1 MSTLSGAYD
10 ANAAGLPRGRTSLSQ
25 DETRNQQQRRL
36 VKAAVSVFADKGFA
50 AATISDIVKH
60 ARVSRQV
67 FYALFD
73 SKEDCFLAAEALGRQ
88 ALLGNV
94 FVSFQQAGQQQDG
107 QYSDHWIR
115 QPLRAY
121 LSLCQQEQEF
131 TRAWAVEFPTAGV
144 RCLQQRNAFFAELAQ
159 LLRQAHQAIK
169 TQQPECWL
177 PVGEASYQAA
187 IGGAYEC
194 IFQCISQQNFEAL
207 NALEDPLVSFMHT
220 ALGYRP

>member
-10 ANAAGLPRGRTSLSQ
+10 ANAAGLPRGRTSLSP

-36 VKAAVSVFADKGFA
+36 VKAAISVFADKGFA

-73 SKEDCFLAAEALGRQ
+73 TKEDCFLAAEALGRQ
-88 ALLGNV
+88 ALLQHV
-94 FVSFQQAGQQQDG
+94 FNGFQQASPSVDN
-107 QYSDHWIR
+107 WIR

-121 LSLCQQEQEF
+121 LNLCQQEQEF
-131 TRAWAVEFPTAGV
+131 TRAWAVEFPTAGM
-144 RCLQQRNAFFAELAQ
+144 RCLQQRNNFFKELAH
-159 LLRQAHQAIK
+159 LLKQGHQVFTA
-169 TQQPECWL
+169 QQPEHWL
-177 PVGEASYQAA
+177 PITDSAYQAA
-187 IGGAYEC
+187 IGGVYEC
-194 IFQCISQQNFEAL
+194 IFQCISQNRFEDL
-207 NALEDPLVSFMHT
+207 NALEDPLVSFMLI

>member
-10 ANAAGLPRGRTSLSQ
+10 ANAAGLPRGRTSLSP
-25 DETRNQQQRRL
+25 DDTRNQQQRRL
-36 VKAAVSVFADKGFA
+36 VKAAVSVFASKGFA

-73 SKEDCFLAAEALGRQ
+73 SKEDCFLAAEQLGRQ
-88 ALLGNV
+88 ALLSNV
-94 FVSFQQAGQQQDG
+94 FISFQQSGQQQTG
-107 QYSDHWIR
+107 EYSDHWIR

-131 TRAWAVEFPTAGV
+131 TRAWAVEFPTAGA
-144 RCLQQRNAFFAELAQ
+144 RCLQQRNTFFRELAQ
-159 LLRQAHQAIK
+159 LLQQAHQLIQA
-169 TQQPECWL
+169 QQPQRWL
-177 PVGEASYQAA
+177 PVTEASYQAA

-194 IFQCISQQNFEAL
+194 IFQCISHSRFEEL
-207 NALEDPLVSFMHT
+207 NMLEDPLVSFMHM